1 MGCTTCGGGAAAAA
15 AAAENEV
22 KFEVTLPSGETRIL
36 NDHDSRVAITMA
48 GGGERREIKK

>member
-1 MGCTTCGGGAAAAA
+1 MPCTTCGGGAAAA

-22 KFEVTLPSGETRIL
+22 KFEVTLPNGETRIL
-36 NDHDSRVAITMA
+36 NDHDSRVAMTMA